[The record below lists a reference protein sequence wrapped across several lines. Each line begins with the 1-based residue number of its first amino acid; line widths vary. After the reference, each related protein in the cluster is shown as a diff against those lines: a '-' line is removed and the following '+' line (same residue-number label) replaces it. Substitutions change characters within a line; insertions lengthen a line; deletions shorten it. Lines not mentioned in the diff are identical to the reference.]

1 MAITVQMRE
10 QVSQLYVALFG
21 RAPDGEGLGYW
32 VGQLDAGK
40 TMVDVANTMYATA
53 PARVLYPSFLTNQ
66 EIIGNFY
73 TNVLGRTADADGL
86 AFWTAKLNAAGATAG
101 SVIAEMINIVAN
113 YSGTDPAGLTS
124 QALFNNKVAVAQW
137 YGEQNGNIAGANT
150 VLAAVTSD
158 PASVNAAKTGG
169 AQSGETFM
177 LTKGLDNIQGTAGND
192 TIIGS
197 IPAAAGAGGDLD
209 TLSTLDVV
217 NGGAGIDTLKISN
230 AAVTTASLLPNMTS
244 VEVVEYSSTD
254 TAEIDT
260 SAYTDVTT
268 LNIVKVG
275 AAKKVDAT
283 AANTTDINVT
293 LKAAGAVV
301 GTDGGKNVTVKL
313 TDVAAAADVV
323 TVGAAV
329 ATGAAGDVVVEMT
342 GAKTV
347 AATNKTLS
355 AINVNGG
362 KTISVTQKA
371 TSDASAAAADG
382 TGATITQGK
391 VTIKAAAA
399 TTDIT
404 VKQDANVA
412 ATLAASASGGVTETA
427 SVKFQDLGAGK
438 TVILGGLTF
447 KAGADDLT
455 AAEVASAFANLAA
468 GAAIPRNAAL
478 TAADGDTQGSAAAAK
493 GTFTGSLK
501 NWTTGAATGDTVVFT
516 STIANSNEANLT
528 DGGNGTK
535 AIVITTTD
543 GKANDAT
550 ATGGVLGVKAG
561 VVDIT
566 GDAAVK
572 TITVDGYDTTA
583 AAATNKIQGATNT
596 VLDTINLSNGGGMT
610 IASAAATLALNLEK
624 ANGEITFTAAPTTL
638 NVKSTGDNTLDK
650 LIAAATTAL
659 NVSGTG
665 TLSAATTATLT
676 NTKTIKVTETA
687 GLTLAAG
694 GLGALTSVDT
704 TGTTGTVTVTI
715 DATAATYAGGAG
727 VDKVTV
733 GDAIV
738 GKALNLGGGNDRL
751 DMSALTTKKVP
762 TVDIDGGAGDA
773 DVLVLAA
780 ASADKTKI
788 SADTTFGAKIK
799 NFERLEL
806 GTAADDFDVT
816 LSNLGLTNYVI
827 TNGVVTGKTLI
838 LDKLA
843 ANATIE
849 LATANPAA
857 AGTEGTINAKLAD
870 ATGATDV
877 LNLITKVAA
886 AGDFFGTLQADG
898 VETLNLNALDTK
910 LDNNDDG
917 KNDAVDTATLN
928 LSSDKAKAL
937 NIEGNSDVKLDIT
950 AALKIATIDAGT
962 LTGALTATANGAT
975 GVEMTITGGSGNDVL
990 TASAALKTIIFGGDG
1005 NDTIV
1010 AGSVSSD
1017 LTGGAGN
1024 DLFIMKDLAGNGTG
1038 GNKDADSYSIIKDF
1052 AAGDLL
1058 QLVWT
1063 DKANASAQ
1071 KMAVS
1076 FTKLVTALQD
1086 ETASLQSFANAAAE
1100 QAGLGDAVWFNYK
1113 GHAYVVVDSD
1123 TNSSGAG
1130 FVGTEDLII
1139 RLQGVK
1145 GEDLSFNSDF
1155 GTVALI

>member
-1 MAITVQMRE
+1 MALTPTAA
-10 QVSQLYVALFG
+10 QLAILRLNQALFG
-21 RAPDGEGLGYW
+21 TACGTDEMAAALPSFDGNIDDDGNAYAQALIDRTSSLSILSPL
-32 VGQLDAGK
+32 QLFE
-40 TMVDVANTMYATA
+40 
-53 PARVLYPSFLTNQ
+53 RVLNNISASDIT
-66 EIIGNFY
+66 
-73 TNVLGRTADADGL
+73 TADKAAL
-86 AFWTAKLNAAGATAG
+86 AAGL
-101 SVIAEMINIVAN
+101 VPFV
-113 YSGTDPAGLTS
+113 DAGLTVGATVNLLS
-124 QALFNNKVAVAQW
+124 AFLYNNAATLDNVW
-137 YGEQNGNIAGANT
+137 ANT
-150 VLAAVTSD
+150 ANQLKNQTTVASFYTLDQGNAAASSDVLAPVTYD
-158 PASVNAAKTGG
+158 PATVTAATGSVAPS
-169 AQSGETFM
+169 QTFT
-177 LTKGLDNIQGTAGND
+177 LTKDVEVVTGTSGND
-192 TIIGS
+192 TIRGVVTS
-197 IPAAAGAGGDLD
+197 ATDSDNTLNQLD
-209 TLSTLDVV
+209 EI
-217 NGGAGIDTLKISN
+217 NGGAGIDTLKIANSHT
-230 AAVTTASLLPNMTS
+230 AAINLPTLNS
-244 VEVVEYSSTD
+244 VEVVELSSTD
-254 TAEIDT
+254 IATIDT
-260 SAYTDVTT
+260 SAYTDVTN
-268 LNIVKVG
+268 LNIAKVG
-275 AAKKVDAT
+275 TGKAIDAT
-283 AANTTDINVT
+283 AADTTNININ
-293 LKAAGAVV
+293 LKAAGATVD
-301 GTDGGKNVTVKL
+301 TDGGNNVTVKL
-313 TDVAAAADVV
+313 TDVAGVADVV

-342 GAKTV
+342 GKKTT
-347 AATNKTLS
+347 AATDATLS

-362 KTISVTQKA
+362 KTITVTQKA

-382 TGATITQGK
+382 TGATITQGAI
-391 VTIKAAAA
+391 TIVAATT

-404 VKQDANVA
+404 VKQDATVA
-412 ATLAASASGGVTETA
+412 KTLAASASGGVTETA

-447 KAGADDLT
+447 TAGADDLT
-455 AAEVASAFANLAA
+455 AADVASAFANLAA
-468 GAAIPRNAAL
+468 GAAIPSDATP

-501 NWTTGAATGDTVVFT
+501 DWTTGAATGDTVVFT
-516 STIANSNEANLT
+516 STIANSDET
-528 DGGNGTK
+528 DLADTGNGAK

-543 GKANDAT
+543 GKAHDAT

-561 VVDIT
+561 AVDIT

-572 TITVDGYDTTA
+572 TITVNGYDTTV

-596 VLDTINLSNGGGMT
+596 VLDTINLSNGGGVT
-610 IASAAATLALNLEK
+610 ITSAAATTALNLEK
-624 ANGEITFTAAPTTL
+624 VKGEITFTTAPTTL
-638 NVKSTGDNTLDK
+638 NVKSTGNNTLDK

-751 DMSALTTKKVP
+751 DMSALTTKKVA

-773 DVLVLAA
+773 DVLVLSAA
-780 ASADKTKI
+780 AADKTVI

-806 GTAADDFDVT
+806 KTAANDFEVN
-816 LSNLGLTNYVI
+816 LSNLGFTNYVI
-827 TNGVVTGKTLI
+827 TNGVVATKTLI

-849 LATANPAA
+849 LATANTAV
-857 AGTEGTINAKLAD
+857 AGTEGTIKAVLAD

-886 AGDFFGTLQADG
+886 ADDYFGTLQADG
-898 VETLNLNALDTK
+898 VETLNLNALDTIPVTNGVATI
-910 LDNNDDG
+910 D
-917 KNDAVDTATLN
+917 VATLD
-928 LSSDKAKAL
+928 LSSDKAKTL
-937 NIEGNSDVKLDIT
+937 NIEGNSDVVLDIT
-950 AALKIATIDAGT
+950 AALKIATINAGT

-975 GVEMTITGGSGNDVL
+975 GVEMTITGGKGNDVL

-1017 LTGGAGN
+1017 LTGGNGN
-1024 DLFIMKDLAGNGTG
+1024 DLFILKDLAEDGTG
-1038 GNKDADSYSIIKDF
+1038 GNVDADSYSIIKDF

-1058 QLVWT
+1058 QLTWT
-1063 DKANASAQ
+1063 DNANADAQ
-1071 KMAVS
+1071 EMAVS

-1086 ETASLQSFANAAAE
+1086 ETASLQSFANAAAV
-1100 QAGLGDAVWFNYK
+1100 QAGVGDAVWFNYK
-1113 GHAYVVVDSD
+1113 SHAYVVVDSD
-1123 TNSSGAG
+1123 TDSAAG

-1139 RLQGVK
+1139 RLQGVA
-1145 GEDLSFNSDF
+1145 GENLSFNDTF
-1155 GTVALI
+1155 GTIALI